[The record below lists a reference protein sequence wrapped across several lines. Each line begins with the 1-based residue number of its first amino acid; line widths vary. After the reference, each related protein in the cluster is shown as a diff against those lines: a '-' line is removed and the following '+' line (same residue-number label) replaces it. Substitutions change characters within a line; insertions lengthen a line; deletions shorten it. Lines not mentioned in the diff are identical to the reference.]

1 MNTKLIN
8 FRTPED
14 LQNTFDLICR
24 YKSQSRT
31 QVLIAL
37 MREFISTNH
46 KPIINDIQSLQ
57 DLNKSLSEFVLND
70 PGYNHRKNL
79 KQIDC
84 DTDLWVIDEEEFQHQ
99 FNRGNR
105 T

>member
-8 FRTPED
+8 FRSPED
-14 LQNTFDLICR
+14 LQNTFDLVCR

-31 QVLIAL
+31 QVLITL
-37 MREFISTNH
+37 MREFISSNH

-57 DLNKSLSEFVLND
+57 VLNKNLSEFVLND
-70 PGYNHRKNL
+70 TGHRHRQNL
-79 KQIDC
+79 KQTDSEM
-84 DTDLWVIDEEEFQHQ
+84 DLWVSDEDEFQHQ
-99 FNRGNR
+99 FHRVNI

>member
-8 FRTPED
+8 FRSPED
-14 LQNTFDLICR
+14 LQTTFDLVCR

-31 QVLIAL
+31 QVLITL

-57 DLNKSLSEFVLND
+57 DLNKNLSGFVLND
-70 PGYNHRKNL
+70 TGYGHGQNL
-79 KQIDC
+79 KQ
-84 DTDLWVIDEEEFQHQ
+84 TYYKLDLWVIDEDEFQHQ
-99 FNRGNR
+99 FHRGNI